1 MQILPPRLPG
11 LTFQYSLWLSLFFF
25 FWLRGLDNHKFTKS
39 QEERTEFFKFC
50 TDGRGETFMDEATF
64 IAALSQSAAA
74 LLPSV
79 APPNALVSVP

>member
-1 MQILPPRLPG
+1 
-11 LTFQYSLWLSLFFF
+11 
-25 FWLRGLDNHKFTKS
+25 
-39 QEERTEFFKFC
+39 
-50 TDGRGETFMDEATF
+50 MDEATF